1 MDGPKERENEDEEV
15 KGEKILNIDLA
26 AAAASDR
33 PVRAPPP
40 FVVDAG

>member
-1 MDGPKERENEDEEV
+1 MDSPKERT

-40 FVVDAG
+40 FVVDAGQKVPK